1 MTPNFRKIALTA
13 HIASSVGWFGTV
25 AGFEALAIVGLV
37 APDAFTMRAA
47 YLAMEKVTWL
57 TIVPFAFTSLITGL
71 IMALGTKWGLF
82 RHYWIVAKF
91 LINTL
96 SIALLLLHTRLIG
109 TLARAAET
117 GAISATDL
125 HGQASELAV
134 KGGAALVTLLVA
146 MSLAVVKPR
155 GMTAYG
161 RRKLQASRPAL
172 QPTNVELV
180 PAPVENRF
188 PIASEGLMLIGGAIV
203 LAIIILHFGGHGHH

>member
-1 MTPNFRKIALTA
+1 MTPNIRRIALTA
-13 HIASSVGWFGTV
+13 QIAASVGWFGAV
-25 AGFEALAIVGLV
+25 AGFEALAIVGLITQ
-37 APDAFTMRAA
+37 DAFTMRAA

-57 TIVPFAFTSLITGL
+57 AIVPFAFTSLITGL
-71 IMALGTKWGLF
+71 TMALGTKWGLF

-117 GAISATDL
+117 TALPAANL

-134 KGGAALVTLLVA
+134 KGSAALVALLVA
-146 MSLAVVKPR
+146 TSLAAVKPR
-155 GMTAYG
+155 GMTTYG
-161 RRKLQASRPAL
+161 RRKLQASRSAL

-180 PAPVENRF
+180 PASVEKAS
-188 PIASEGLMLIGGAIV
+188 PIAL
-203 LAIIILHFGGHGHH
+203 

>member
-1 MTPNFRKIALTA
+1 
-13 HIASSVGWFGTV
+13 
-25 AGFEALAIVGLV
+25 
-37 APDAFTMRAA
+37 
-47 YLAMEKVTWL
+47 MEKVTWL
-57 TIVPFAFTSLITGL
+57 AIVPFAFTSLIAGL

-117 GAISATDL
+117 GALPAADL

-134 KGGAALVTLLVA
+134 KGGAALVALIVA

-161 RRKLQASRPAL
+161 RSKLQASRLAL
-172 QPTNVELV
+172 QPTNGELV
-180 PAPVENRF
+180 PAPVEKTSS
-188 PIASEGLMLIGGAIV
+188 IGLEGLMLIGGAVV